1 MGMAT
6 GRRRDAV
13 VVGSG
18 PNGLVAA
25 VTLAQAGWRVEV
37 REAARTPG
45 GGARTEEL
53 TLPGFRH
60 DVCSSVHPLALASP
74 VLRRLLADVAWCQP
88 QVQLA
93 HPLDGGRAALLEC
106 SEESTSAG
114 LGAGGGSWRRLM
126 APLLSGADGLV
137 EAILSPRGLP
147 PAQPTS
153 LAALAAFGAL
163 GAAPATSLARALR
176 GEEARALLAGCAA
189 HSVRDLHAP
198 VTGGFGLLLALLGH
212 HVGWPVARGGSV
224 AITEA
229 LVRRLRE
236 LGGEVVCES
245 PVRSLTDLPPA
256 GAVLLDL
263 TPRQVLAVAGDKLP
277 PGYARKL
284 AGYRYGPGVFK
295 LDWALDGPVPWKHPG
310 VSRAATVHVGG
321 SMAEVAAAERTVAR
335 GRHPERPFVLFVQA
349 SVADPTRAP
358 AGRHTGWAYCH
369 VPHGSTLDM
378 TEAVE
383 SQVERFAPGFRD
395 RIMARHAMGPAAL
408 EGHNPNN
415 VGGDIG
421 GGTADVRQ
429 LLARPVLGRQPWRT
443 PVPGLYLCSS
453 STPPGGGVHGM
464 CGWHA
469 ARLVLRDAKA
479 RDPMA
484 ASGVVRDVG

>member
-1 MGMAT
+1 MGWAT
-6 GRRRDAV
+6 ARRRDAV

-37 REAARTPG
+37 REAAGTPG

-74 VLRRLLADVAWCQP
+74 ALRGLLADVAWCQP

-93 HPLDGGRAALLEC
+93 HPLDGGRAALLER
-106 SEESTSAG
+106 SVESTAAG

-137 EAILSPRGLP
+137 ETILSPRSLP
-147 PAQPTS
+147 RAQPTE

-163 GAAPATSLARALR
+163 GAAPATALARGLR

-198 VTGGFGLLLALLGH
+198 LTGGFGLLLALLGH
-212 HVGWPVARGGSV
+212 HVGWPVARGGSD

-236 LGGEVVCES
+236 LGGDVVCGS
-245 PVRSLTDLPPA
+245 PVRSLKDLPPA
-256 GAVLLDL
+256 TAVLLDL
-263 TPRQVLAVAGDKLP
+263 TPRQVLAVGGDRLP
-277 PGYARKL
+277 RAYARRL

-295 LDWALDGPVPWKHPG
+295 LDWALDGPVPWRHPG
-310 VSRAATVHVGG
+310 VALAATVHVGG
-321 SMAEVAAAERTVAR
+321 AMAEVVAAERTVAR
-335 GRHPERPFVLFVQA
+335 GGHPQRPFVLFAQA
-349 SVADPTRAP
+349 SVVDPKRAP

-383 SQVERFAPGFRD
+383 GQVERFAPGFRD
-395 RIMARHAMGPAAL
+395 RILARHAMGPAAL
-408 EGHNPNN
+408 EKHNPND

-421 GGTADVRQ
+421 GGTADLRQ
-429 LLARPVLGRQPWRT
+429 LLVRPVLSRQPWRT

-469 ARLVLRDAKA
+469 AQVALGDAAGRGRGQAPDRLK
-479 RDPMA
+479 
-484 ASGVVRDVG
+484 